1 MNALPL
7 IKLTIEHLRGSVL
20 PFSLPFEKG
29 KKLSVIYGENGT
41 GKSTICDALEFI
53 GKGRVGSLENRGL
66 GKTQRFWH
74 SLGKKPSDV
83 SVRLETASDTG
94 GSVSCRATMV
104 KTDVTVVPEAL
115 RPKIEVLRRKQIV
128 ELIEAKPGDR
138 YAAISRFIDVSAIEA
153 SEATLRQLVAE
164 LNKDRELAV
173 ARVQENLD
181 TLMQFWEAAGKL
193 GKDYLTWADE
203 EAKRDPETAA
213 GELAAIDS
221 LQKAYQRLADYPP
234 QLKQSADTIKRL
246 TESRDEAAAKLEACA
261 KTISDDAGES
271 MGILEA
277 ASGYF
282 HKHPAP
288 AACPL
293 CESAENAAQL
303 PQKTKQRL
311 ETFSSLQAA
320 VRSKEQADTA
330 LSRASAQLE
339 SLNANFRRHADE
351 FERVRSGFSWSKD
364 VVLPSSTVPQD
375 HSLLEEWLKNSSDLP
390 IAWKRIEVAR
400 QDRRQFLT
408 TLKTATKTFKDN
420 RKAQKELDAL
430 LPKLQQA
437 LEVVEDERRKFTDEI
452 LSKIAQE
459 VGRIYEL
466 VHPGEGMNKISLELD
481 PNRRASLEIGAVFC
495 GQAGAPPQAYFSDSH
510 LDTLGLCVF
519 LALAALDGPEQTILA
534 LDDVLAS
541 VDEPHVERL
550 IEMLY
555 AEAVKF
561 RHCVITTHYRPW
573 KEKLRWGWLKNGQC
587 QFIELTKWTNTEGL
601 ALTRSVPDAERL
613 RLLLNESP
621 PDPQLVCA
629 KAGVILE
636 AVLNF
641 LTQLY
646 ECSCPRRA
654 GGLYTLG
661 DLLPSIEKKL
671 RQALEVHVLVKDA
684 AGTISYQTTK
694 LAPILEELMRIA
706 QARNVFGCHF
716 NELSFALLDAD
727 AINFGQNVL
736 VLIETVADPEAGWP
750 RNDKSGKYW
759 ANSGE
764 TRRLIPLQQ
773 PK

>member
-1 MNALPL
+1 
-7 IKLTIEHLRGSVL
+7 
-20 PFSLPFEKG
+20 
-29 KKLSVIYGENGT
+29 
-41 GKSTICDALEFI
+41 
-53 GKGRVGSLENRGL
+53 
-66 GKTQRFWH
+66 
-74 SLGKKPSDV
+74 
-83 SVRLETASDTG
+83 
-94 GSVSCRATMV
+94 
-104 KTDVTVVPEAL
+104 
-115 RPKIEVLRRKQIV
+115 
-128 ELIEAKPGDR
+128 
-138 YAAISRFIDVSAIEA
+138 
-153 SEATLRQLVAE
+153 
-164 LNKDRELAV
+164 
-173 ARVQENLD
+173 
-181 TLMQFWEAAGKL
+181 
-193 GKDYLTWADE
+193 
-203 EAKRDPETAA
+203 
-213 GELAAIDS
+213 
-221 LQKAYQRLADYPP
+221 
-234 QLKQSADTIKRL
+234 
-246 TESRDEAAAKLEACA
+246 
-261 KTISDDAGES
+261 
-271 MGILEA
+271 
-277 ASGYF
+277 
-282 HKHPAP
+282 
-288 AACPL
+288 
-293 CESAENAAQL
+293 
-303 PQKTKQRL
+303 
-311 ETFSSLQAA
+311 
-320 VRSKEQADTA
+320 
-330 LSRASAQLE
+330 
-339 SLNANFRRHADE
+339 LNANFRRHADE